1 MTTGG
6 SSDHCLGTRLGGAGP
21 GSLTAPSTISPAS
34 LRNACGHLSL
44 VIAVFGSLAIQA
56 GRRRPRLTDPPI
68 HRLPRQLQN
77 ARGHTTMKTT
87 SS

>member
-44 VIAVFGSLAIQA
+44 VISIFGSLAIQA
-56 GRRRPRLTDPPI
+56 GRRRPTLTAPSTVSPASF
-68 HRLPRQLQN
+68 RN
-77 ARGHTTMKTT
+77 VCGHTTMKTT